1 MFQLLTYLKPYKKES
16 ILGPFFKLLEALLE
30 IMLPTIMAL
39 VINQGVAQRDSKYIL
54 MMGGLMFL
62 MSVLGF
68 GSSMICQFYAS
79 RASQGF
85 GTLLRDALFSHI
97 LKLSHSELSTYGA
110 SPLINR
116 VTNDVNQ
123 MQTAVA
129 MTIRLVIRAL
139 CIFIGAIGMAMLLDF
154 QLSLILVA
162 TVPFIAAILYFFV
175 RKTSPLY
182 KLYQKKLDA
191 LANVIGENLSGVRV
205 IRAFAA
211 KRQEKA
217 RFAVANGEQTQTGI
231 RIGFLSALLNPMTQ
245 LVINIGIVLILWL
258 GGYQTN
264 DGQMQAGTIIAFVNY
279 MTQIVYALT
288 VASNMIVLLT
298 KASTSAGR
306 INEILEIQPC
316 IVDTAEKAEKAAG
329 GQERGTAEFRH
340 VSFRYGN
347 AENSTLTD
355 IDLRVKTGETIGI
368 IGGTGAGKTT
378 LVQLLPRFFDVSE
391 GQVLVDGVDV
401 REYELKELRDKFG
414 IVPQKNKLFSG
425 TIAENLRWGNLN
437 AADEDLIRAAKIA
450 QAHEFISTLP
460 KGYDSP
466 VSAGGVNFSGGQRQR
481 LAIARALVRQPEF
494 LILDDSS
501 SALDFATDAAL
512 RRAIRK
518 SCAET
523 TVFLISQRASTLREA
538 DQIAVLSE
546 GALVGLGK
554 HEELLNSCDVYREI
568 YHSQT
573 KEDGGETV

>member
-39 VINQGVAQRDSKYIL
+39 VINHGVAQRDSKYVL

-85 GTLLRDALFSHI
+85 GTLLRNAMFGHI
-97 LKLSHSELSTYGA
+97 LKLSHSELNSYGA
-110 SPLINR
+110 SSLINR

-139 CIFIGAIGMAMLLDF
+139 CIFVGAIGMAMLLDF

-175 RKTSPLY
+175 KTTSPLY

-211 KRQEKA
+211 KRQERG
-217 RFAVANGEQTQTGI
+217 RFAAANEEQTQTGI

-245 LVINIGIVLILWL
+245 LVINVGILLILWL
-258 GGYQTN
+258 GGYQTH
-264 DGQMQAGTIIAFVNY
+264 DGKMQAGTIIAFVNY

-306 INEILEIQPC
+306 INEILEIQPS
-316 IVDTAEKAEKAAG
+316 IANTIEEKAETAREK
-329 GQERGTAEFRH
+329 GTAEFRN

-347 AENSTLTD
+347 AENATLTG
-355 IDLRVKTGETIGI
+355 IDLKVGKGETIGI

-378 LVQLLPRFFDVSE
+378 LVQLLPRFFDASE

-401 REYELKELRDKFG
+401 REYELKELRSKFG
-414 IVPQKNKLFSG
+414 IVPQKNELFSG

-437 AADEDLIRAAKIA
+437 ASDEDVICAAKIA
-450 QAHEFISTLP
+450 QAHEFISELP
-460 KGYDSP
+460 QGYDSL

-501 SALDFATDAAL
+501 SALDFATDSAL
-512 RRAIRK
+512 RHAIRVA
-518 SCAET
+518 CATT

-538 DQIAVLSE
+538 DKIAVLSE
-546 GALVGLGK
+546 GTLVGLGK
-554 HEELLNSCDVYREI
+554 HEELLKSCEVYREI
-568 YHSQT
+568 YYSQT
-573 KEDGGETV
+573 KEDGGATA

>member
-1 MFQLLTYLKPYKKES
+1 MFRLLTYLKPYKKES

-39 VINQGVAQRDSKYIL
+39 VINHGVAQRDSKYVL

-85 GTLLRDALFSHI
+85 GTLLRNAMFGHI
-97 LKLSHSELSTYGA
+97 LKLSHSELNSYGA
-110 SPLINR
+110 SSLINR

-139 CIFIGAIGMAMLLDF
+139 CIFVGAIGMAMLLDF

-175 RKTSPLY
+175 KTTSPLY

-211 KRQEKA
+211 KRQERG
-217 RFAVANGEQTQTGI
+217 RFAAANEEQTQTGI

-245 LVINIGIVLILWL
+245 LVINVGILLILWL
-258 GGYQTN
+258 GGYQTH
-264 DGQMQAGTIIAFVNY
+264 DGKMQAGTIIAFVNY

-306 INEILEIQPC
+306 INEILEIQPS
-316 IVDTAEKAEKAAG
+316 IANTTEEKAETAREK
-329 GQERGTAEFRH
+329 GTAEFRN

-347 AENSTLTD
+347 AENTTLTG
-355 IDLRVKTGETIGI
+355 IDLKVGKGETIGI

-378 LVQLLPRFFDVSE
+378 LVQLLPRFFDASE

-401 REYELKELRDKFG
+401 REYELKELRSKFG
-414 IVPQKNKLFSG
+414 IVPQKNELFSG
-425 TIAENLRWGNLN
+425 TIAENLRWGNPN
-437 AADEDLIRAAKIA
+437 ASGEDMICAAKIA
-450 QAHEFISTLP
+450 QAHEFISELP
-460 KGYDSP
+460 QGYESL
-466 VSAGGVNFSGGQRQR
+466 VSAGGINFSGGQRQR
-481 LAIARALVRQPEF
+481 LAIARALMRQPEF

-512 RRAIRK
+512 RQAIRTA
-518 SCAET
+518 CANT

-538 DQIAVLSE
+538 DKIAVLSE
-546 GALVGLGK
+546 GTLVGLGK
-554 HEELLNSCDVYREI
+554 HEELLKSCEVYREI
-568 YHSQT
+568 YYSQT
-573 KEDGGETV
+573 KEDGGATA